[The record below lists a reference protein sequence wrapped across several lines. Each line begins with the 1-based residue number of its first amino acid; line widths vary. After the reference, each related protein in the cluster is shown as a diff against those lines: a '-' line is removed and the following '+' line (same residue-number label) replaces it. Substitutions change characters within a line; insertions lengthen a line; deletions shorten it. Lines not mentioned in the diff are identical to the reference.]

1 MGHDALTKFKASG
14 GKSFKK
20 GGSPQIFFVF
30 HFLPFYDHRGDQPSR
45 NPRGLARRL
54 EMGRT
59 RRPEATLED
68 LLQLGSPLGRAGRDR
83 GLEMSSL

>member
-20 GGSPQIFFVF
+20 KGEALKFFLVF
-30 HFLPFYDHRGDQPSR
+30 FYFLPFYDHRGDQPSR

-59 RRPEATLED
+59 RRPEATPED
-68 LLQLGSPLGRAGRDR
+68 LL
-83 GLEMSSL
+83 